1 MRKVFR
7 ANVYFL
13 IILILEIVM
22 PYITY
27 PIYKGL
33 GIGDVRVVLVLNHI
47 LLFLV
52 PAIIYVLVT
61 KCNVRQT
68 FKFNPLPIK
77 DLFLVIVLAFLCV
90 PIMNFFGLISGFFFE
105 NNVGNLITSISG
117 TPYLILMGIIAFMP
131 AITEEITLRGIVL
144 SGYDDKNRLKSALVI
159 GLFFGIFHLDANQ
172 FLYAT
177 VLGFIL
183 AYVVRIT
190 GSILSSMIMHF
201 ILNGTSI
208 TMQKL
213 ITLINPTYMEQTS
226 EVSLKTLPLS
236 EKLILLQ
243 GSIIIFAICV
253 ILAYLVIRKL
263 DKRSDFK
270 ESSKLIEIRKYT
282 KVEESRE
289 RIIDIPFLAII
300 VIYIIFMIFHIK

>member
-33 GIGDVRVVLVLNHI
+33 GISDVRIVLVLNHV

-144 SGYDDKNRLKSALVI
+144 SGYDDKNRFKSALVI

-190 GSILSSMIMHF
+190 GSIFSSMIMHF

-243 GSIIIFAICV
+243 GSIIIFAISV

-263 DKRSDFK
+263 DKRSDFR
-270 ESSKLIEIRKYT
+270 ESSKLIEIREYT
-282 KVEESRE
+282 KVEESKE
-289 RIIDIPFLAII
+289 RIIDVPFLAII
-300 VIYIIFMIFHIK
+300 VIYIVFMILHIK

>member
-144 SGYDDKNRLKSALVI
+144 SGYDDKNSLKSALVI

-190 GSILSSMIMHF
+190 GSIFSSMIMHF

-289 RIIDIPFLAII
+289 RIIDVPFLAII

>member
-190 GSILSSMIMHF
+190 GSIFSSMIMHF

-213 ITLINPTYMEQTS
+213 ITLINPTYMEKTS

-243 GSIIIFAICV
+243 GSIIIFAIFV

-282 KVEESRE
+282 DVEESRE
-289 RIIDIPFLAII
+289 RIIDVPFLAII

>member
-190 GSILSSMIMHF
+190 GSIFSSMIMHF

-213 ITLINPTYMEQTS
+213 ITLINPTYMEKTS

-243 GSIIIFAICV
+243 GSIIIFAIFV

-289 RIIDIPFLAII
+289 RIIDVPFLAII

>member
-77 DLFLVIVLAFLCV
+77 DLFLV
-90 PIMNFFGLISGFFFE
+90 
-105 NNVGNLITSISG
+105 
-117 TPYLILMGIIAFMP
+117 
-131 AITEEITLRGIVL
+131 
-144 SGYDDKNRLKSALVI
+144 
-159 GLFFGIFHLDANQ
+159 
-172 FLYAT
+172 
-177 VLGFIL
+177 
-183 AYVVRIT
+183 
-190 GSILSSMIMHF
+190 
-201 ILNGTSI
+201 
-208 TMQKL
+208 
-213 ITLINPTYMEQTS
+213 
-226 EVSLKTLPLS
+226 
-236 EKLILLQ
+236 
-243 GSIIIFAICV
+243 
-253 ILAYLVIRKL
+253 
-263 DKRSDFK
+263 
-270 ESSKLIEIRKYT
+270 
-282 KVEESRE
+282 
-289 RIIDIPFLAII
+289 
-300 VIYIIFMIFHIK
+300 

>member
-13 IILILEIVM
+13 IIFILEIVM

-190 GSILSSMIMHF
+190 GSIFSSMIMHF

-282 KVEESRE
+282 KGEESRE
-289 RIIDIPFLAII
+289 RIIDVPFLAII

>member
-190 GSILSSMIMHF
+190 GSIFSSMIMHF

-263 DKRSDFK
+263 DKRSAFR
-270 ESSKLIEIRKYT
+270 ESSKLIEIREYT
-282 KVEESRE
+282 KDEESKE
-289 RIIDIPFLAII
+289 RIIDAPFLAII
-300 VIYIIFMIFHIK
+300 VIYIVFMVLHIK

>member
-1 MRKVFR
+1 MRKVFK
-7 ANVYFL
+7 ANLYFL

-27 PIYKGL
+27 PIYKGF
-33 GIGDVRVVLVLNHI
+33 GISDVRVVLVLNHV

-61 KCNVRQT
+61 KCNIRKT

-77 DLFLVIVLAFLCV
+77 DLLLVIVLAFLCV

-105 NNVGNLITSISG
+105 NNVGNLITSISS
-117 TPYLILMGIIAFMP
+117 TPYIILMGIIAFMP

-144 SGYDDKNRLKSALVI
+144 SGYDEKNRFKSALVV

-190 GSILSSMIMHF
+190 GSIFSSMIMHF

-208 TMQKL
+208 TIQRLFAL
-213 ITLINPTYMEQTS
+213 IDPSSVEQAS
-226 EVSLKTLPLS
+226 NVSLKTLPLS
-236 EKLILLQ
+236 EKLLLLQ
-243 GSIIIFAICV
+243 GSIFIFAISIV
-253 ILAYLVIRKL
+253 LAYLVIKKL
-263 DKRSDFK
+263 DKRGELRGVPK
-270 ESSKLIEIRKYT
+270 IIGNNNYKGL
-282 KVEESRE
+282 EESKE
-289 RIIDIPFLAII
+289 RIIDIPFICI
-300 VIYIIFMIFHIK
+300 VILYVIFMIINLK

>member
-190 GSILSSMIMHF
+190 GSIFSSMIMHF

-289 RIIDIPFLAII
+289 RIIDVPFLAII